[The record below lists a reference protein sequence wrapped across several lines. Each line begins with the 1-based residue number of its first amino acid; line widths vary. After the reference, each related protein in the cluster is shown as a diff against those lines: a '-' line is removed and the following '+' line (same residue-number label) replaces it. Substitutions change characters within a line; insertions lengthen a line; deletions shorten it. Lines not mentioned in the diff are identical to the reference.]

1 MQNNPDVN
9 SPNIGDE
16 PESHTES
23 TNTSNDSGKTNVE
36 GIKKPASG
44 EEQKN
49 QSTEDAS
56 SIEQPE
62 KEKDDSEVKRIS

>member
-9 SPNIGDE
+9 SLTIGNE

-23 TNTSNDSGKTNVE
+23 TDPSADSGKTSVE
-36 GIKKPASG
+36 GIRKPTSQG
-44 EEQKN
+44 EKRN
-49 QSTEDAS
+49 QSTEDTS
-56 SIEQPE
+56 STEEPE